1 MKIFYAVQATGNGHI
16 SRAMTL
22 LPHLQQY
29 GEVDIFLSGDN
40 AHLPLNGPVKYRSKG
55 ISLFYNCNGGLDYW
69 EITRKLSPLRI
80 KREIRDLPVEKY
92 DLVLNDFDY
101 ITSAACARKKIP
113 SIHFGHQAS
122 FYSEHTPR
130 PVKRSTAGEWIL
142 TRFVKAAAH
151 TGYHFEKYDTGIFE
165 PVVKKEILE
174 AVPLNENHI
183 TIYLPSYCEPQLI
196 ELFNK
201 FPDHRFQVFSRET
214 TIIREEKNIQF
225 IPVDRDLFTRSMIGC
240 AGIICGAGFETP
252 AEAIHLGKKM
262 MTIPISG
269 QYEQQCNAAG
279 LEKLGIRCLPA
290 IDDTFEQHFNAWV
303 NDPAPA
309 IQRDYTNSIRES
321 LEYLFSLS
329 PSSLKASVQS
339 AYENTAALL

>member
-122 FYSEHTPR
+122 FYSVHTPR
-130 PVKRSTAGEWIL
+130 PAKQSKAGEWIL
-142 TRFVKAAAH
+142 TRFVKAAVH

-174 AVPLNENHI
+174 AVPRNENHI
-183 TIYLPSYCEPQLI
+183 TIYLPSFCEPQLI

-290 IDDTFEQHFNAWV
+290 IDVTFEQHFNAWV
-303 NDPAPA
+303 NDPAPV
-309 IQRDYTNSIRES
+309 IQRDYSNSIRES
-321 LEYLFSLS
+321 LTYLFSFS
-329 PSSLKASVQS
+329 PSRLKESVQS